1 MTKFII
7 GFGKCS
13 KYLLFILGT
22 VVFKTLNNFT
32 FENQISLKSEGG
44 IFGFV
49 PVLSNHIFIQY
60 FYKYISY
67 AIGGYI
73 FYYVL
78 YKKSMKGKI
87 NINKDI
93 IIKKSNYRESI
104 LIYNER
110 TSNFSN
116 GNKEILIACSSYCIS
131 YELLGILYFF
141 KFDRTEIWTL
151 EIIFVLYFMKKFF
164 VINLYNH
171 TKLAIII
178 LLVPTTILLIISN
191 FLPYTNHKTAE
202 EKSEDLDAFEEI
214 ERITGHKL
222 YYIPIAIVMLITNI
236 FLSYSR
242 VKSKVLMDL
251 MYLSPYAI
259 IFLIG
264 IFGSILL
271 FIMLIII
278 SIFKCSDAISE
289 FCFVEDSDNPN
300 NLYMDNVI
308 IYFKALKESG
318 SKMFIEIFLI
328 IPLFLILKFFEFTC
342 EIFVIYYFN
351 PNYVLVRDNIYYIF
365 IRLIFV
371 LVNKEDYQDS
381 ISLNQFIILELS
393 EFLSILAYGIYLEI
407 IELRFAGLDR
417 YLKRNI
423 IKRAECEDNLKS
435 LDIFDDFNDNRLND
449 NMLYDD
455 ENENNISSLEIN
467 F

>member
-1 MTKFII
+1 MLLEDIYFI
-7 GFGKCS
+7 
-13 KYLLFILGT
+13 
-22 VVFKTLNNFT
+22 
-32 FENQISLKSEGG
+32 
-44 IFGFV
+44 
-49 PVLSNHIFIQY
+49 
-60 FYKYISY
+60 
-67 AIGGYI
+67 
-73 FYYVL
+73 
-78 YKKSMKGKI
+78 
-87 NINKDI
+87 
-93 IIKKSNYRESI
+93 
-104 LIYNER
+104 
-110 TSNFSN
+110 
-116 GNKEILIACSSYCIS
+116 IS

-214 ERITGHKL
+214 EGITGHKL
-222 YYIPIAIVMLITNI
+222 YYIPITIVMLITNI

-300 NLYMDNVI
+300 NLYKTNVI
-308 IYFKALKESG
+308 I
-318 SKMFIEIFLI
+318 
-328 IPLFLILKFFEFTC
+328 
-342 EIFVIYYFN
+342 
-351 PNYVLVRDNIYYIF
+351 
-365 IRLIFV
+365 
-371 LVNKEDYQDS
+371 
-381 ISLNQFIILELS
+381 
-393 EFLSILAYGIYLEI
+393 
-407 IELRFAGLDR
+407 
-417 YLKRNI
+417 
-423 IKRAECEDNLKS
+423 
-435 LDIFDDFNDNRLND
+435 
-449 NMLYDD
+449 
-455 ENENNISSLEIN
+455 
-467 F
+467 

>member
-1 MTKFII
+1 M
-7 GFGKCS
+7 
-13 KYLLFILGT
+13 
-22 VVFKTLNNFT
+22 
-32 FENQISLKSEGG
+32 
-44 IFGFV
+44 
-49 PVLSNHIFIQY
+49 
-60 FYKYISY
+60 
-67 AIGGYI
+67 
-73 FYYVL
+73 
-78 YKKSMKGKI
+78 
-87 NINKDI
+87 
-93 IIKKSNYRESI
+93 
-104 LIYNER
+104 
-110 TSNFSN
+110 
-116 GNKEILIACSSYCIS
+116 
-131 YELLGILYFF
+131 
-141 KFDRTEIWTL
+141 
-151 EIIFVLYFMKKFF
+151 
-164 VINLYNH
+164 
-171 TKLAIII
+171 
-178 LLVPTTILLIISN
+178 
-191 FLPYTNHKTAE
+191 PYTNHKTAE

-214 ERITGHKL
+214 EGITGHKL
-222 YYIPIAIVMLITNI
+222 YYIPVAIVMLITNI

-251 MYLSPYAI
+251 MYLSPYKI

-289 FCFVEDSDNPN
+289 FCFVEDLDNPN

-371 LVNKEDYQDS
+371 LVNKEDYQNS
-381 ISLNQFIILELS
+381 ISLTQFIILELS

-407 IELRFAGLDR
+407 IQLRFAGLDR

-423 IKRAECEDNLKS
+423 IQRAESEDNLKS
-435 LDIFDDFNDNRLND
+435 LDTFDDFNDNRLID